1 MVFSVRGTRTTR
13 SNFIDVSSVFALFL
27 IFTITDSDYAL
38 VDSARLKEEETW
50 EARRRRRK
58 TPAVVMMFSVAD
70 YLITTFVREK
80 SFPLAFDFWN
90 KLLELPSSSR
100 WPSDQHLIENGK
112 SDSFEELHLSLDES
126 KPVPHGFELLNFMI
140 VAMSIHLISGP
151 SPGPRDA
158 NPFIDAAMSQEKSL
172 VFLAVRRLLLNY
184 IFRTPP
190 NAKGYLYSDGDSPG
204 ILERVGSAAECSL
217 HVLLILTNYH
227 KPVMSDE
234 SLTDKSDDSATS
246 ESVSKEHGN
255 TFSKALANARDVE
268 YNNPNMPDS

>member
-1 MVFSVRGTRTTR
+1 MGGVPSTPQNTGGGDDVFRGG
-13 SNFIDVSSVFALFL
+13 VSHYEFRRGEIVSLG
-27 IFTITDSDYAL
+27 
-38 VDSARLKEEETW
+38 ARG
-50 EARRRRRK
+50 
-58 TPAVVMMFSVAD
+58 S
-70 YLITTFVREK
+70 YREK
-80 SFPLAFDFWN
+80 ACRMMLVRCLLIGMELFDFWN

-100 WPSDQHLIENGK
+100 WPSDRVHQACELFDQNIQNFVMHSLL
-112 SDSFEELHLSLDES
+112 SFIGSTKVRYLLS
-126 KPVPHGFELLNFMI
+126 GQ
-140 VAMSIHLISGP
+140 

-204 ILERVGSAAECSL
+204 ILERVGFAAATFVLLPLNYLVNNSGDGSKHPLAECSL

-268 YNNPNMPDS
+268 C